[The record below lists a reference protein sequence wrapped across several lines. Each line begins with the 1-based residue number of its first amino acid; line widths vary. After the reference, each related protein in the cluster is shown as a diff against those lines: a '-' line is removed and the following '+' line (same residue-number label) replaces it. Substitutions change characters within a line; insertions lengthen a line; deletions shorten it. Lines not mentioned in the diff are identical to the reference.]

1 MKTVL
6 SLFLI
11 SLPALRAQSQEV
23 CKVTQPTA
31 SFAIHYLAGAPDL
44 NADPGSPLWS
54 SAASASIVKD
64 CTHVLDYPSIKS
76 TVRGFWT
83 DKDLYLLFECP
94 YNVLNLWL
102 PAMGGGPRNKL
113 WDRDVVEMF
122 LGDDWKSIRH
132 YREFEISPTGDWI
145 DLAINLDKESYD
157 QSWRSGWKTMARIDK
172 NKKIWY
178 AAARIPLSA
187 ISDQKVEAGTK
198 WRANLYRIDG
208 VGGDPQ
214 RHFLCWQPT
223 CVVNRDP
230 NHVPENFGTII
241 FEK

>member
-94 YNVLNLWL
+94 TTFSTCGCRPW
-102 PAMGGGPRNKL
+102 AA
-113 WDRDVVEMF
+113 DRATNC
-122 LGDDWKSIRH
+122 GIATS
-132 YREFEISPTGDWI
+132 
-145 DLAINLDKESYD
+145 
-157 QSWRSGWKTMARIDK
+157 
-172 NKKIWY
+172 
-178 AAARIPLSA
+178 
-187 ISDQKVEAGTK
+187 
-198 WRANLYRIDG
+198 
-208 VGGDPQ
+208 
-214 RHFLCWQPT
+214 
-223 CVVNRDP
+223 
-230 NHVPENFGTII
+230 
-241 FEK
+241 